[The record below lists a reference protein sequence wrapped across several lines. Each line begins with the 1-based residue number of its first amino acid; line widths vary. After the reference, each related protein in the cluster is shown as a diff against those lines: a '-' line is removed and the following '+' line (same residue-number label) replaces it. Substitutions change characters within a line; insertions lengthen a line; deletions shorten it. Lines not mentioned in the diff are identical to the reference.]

1 MFAFITQHNITY
13 AIGNIQDIVCLQIKK
28 TIYGGSMSQENSEV
42 ESNTVSEQPT
52 VETNDSSTDIKGLV
66 LENKKYR
73 QRSQEAEER
82 LATLE
87 KKLAS
92 AEEAKL
98 KEKEDFKALYEKV
111 SSDNESLT
119 ANAQK
124 WNKYEDNRRNMLLES
139 VPETEKER
147 LASLDLDTLE
157 YITSKLNSQKPNAPE
172 VAGSARRYKMD
183 KSLSEMTASEKEA
196 NWQNILKSFK
206 K

>member
-13 AIGNIQDIVCLQIKK
+13 AIGNIQDIVCLQPKK
-28 TIYGGSMSQENSEV
+28 TIYGGSMSQENSQEV
-42 ESNTVSEQPT
+42 SETVSEQPT
-52 VETNDSSTDIKGLV
+52 TETNNNPTDVSSLIA
-66 LENKKYR
+66 ESKKYR
-73 QRSQEAEER
+73 KRSQDAESR
-82 LATLE
+82 LEELE

-111 SSDNESLT
+111 ASENESLS

-124 WNKYEDNRRNMLLES
+124 WNKYEENRRNTLLES

-172 VAGSARRYKMD
+172 VAGSASRYKMD
-183 KSLSEMTASEKEA
+183 KPLSQMTASEKEA

>member
-1 MFAFITQHNITY
+1 
-13 AIGNIQDIVCLQIKK
+13 
-28 TIYGGSMSQENSEV
+28 MSQENSEV

-52 VETNDSSTDIKGLV
+52 VVADDNSTDVRGLI

-124 WNKYEDNRRNMLLES
+124 WNKYEDNRRNNLLES
-139 VPETEKER
+139 VPEEERER
-147 LASLDLDTLE
+147 LAALDLDTLE
-157 YITSKLNSQKPNAPE
+157 YVTNKVTSSKPNAPE
-172 VAGSARRYKMD
+172 VVGKPRGHKELPKDWTKLSSDELKENWDDIVNQARNR
-183 KSLSEMTASEKEA
+183 SLK
-196 NWQNILKSFK
+196 N
-206 K
+206 

>member
-1 MFAFITQHNITY
+1 
-13 AIGNIQDIVCLQIKK
+13 
-28 TIYGGSMSQENSEV
+28 MSQENSEV

-98 KEKEDFKALYEKV
+98 KEKEDFKSLYEKV

-124 WNKYEDNRRNMLLES
+124 WNKYEDNRRNALLES
-139 VPETEKER
+139 APEEERER
-147 LASLDLDTLE
+147 LAGLDLDTLE
-157 YITSKLNSQKPNAPE
+157 YVTGKINNVKANAPE
-172 VAGSARRYKMD
+172 VVGNPRGYKELPKDWTKLSADELKD
-183 KSLSEMTASEKEA
+183 
-196 NWQNILKSFK
+196 NWSDIVNQAKDRSKQN
-206 K
+206 

>member
-1 MFAFITQHNITY
+1 
-13 AIGNIQDIVCLQIKK
+13 
-28 TIYGGSMSQENSEV
+28 MSQENSEV

-82 LATLE
+82 LAKLE

-111 SSDNESLT
+111 SSENESLT

-124 WNKYEDNRRNMLLES
+124 WNKYEDNRRNALLES
-139 VPETEKER
+139 APEEERER
-147 LASLDLDTLE
+147 LAGLDLDTLE
-157 YITSKLNSQKPNAPE
+157 YITGKINNVKPNMPEVVGRTRDLQPQKPYA
-172 VAGSARRYKMD
+172 D
-183 KSLSEMTASEKEA
+183 MTDAERKQ
-196 NWQNILKSFK
+196 NWADIVKQAKLR
-206 K
+206 